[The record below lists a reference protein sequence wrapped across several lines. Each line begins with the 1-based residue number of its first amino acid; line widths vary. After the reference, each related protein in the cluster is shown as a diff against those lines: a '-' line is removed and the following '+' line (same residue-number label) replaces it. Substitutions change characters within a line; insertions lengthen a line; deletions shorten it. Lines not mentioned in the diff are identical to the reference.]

1 MARKTLKDIL
11 DQQSEAKAKLRSWI
25 REKLELWCKW
35 TPNEYAPTQSY
46 TDLCKLEGPSNA

>member
-11 DQQSEAKAKLRSWI
+11 DQQSEAKA
-25 REKLELWCKW
+25 
-35 TPNEYAPTQSY
+35 TQSY